1 MSEYLNNDV
10 QTVPYG
16 GPVILNTSIGCTRG
30 FVFHRPESGILSLR
44 GIVNNP
50 CAPFARYLVDFNANI
65 AVPTGGT
72 TGEISVS
79 VAISGEPI
87 PTSMGAS
94 TPAVADVYNHVS
106 SKAIIDVPR
115 GCCFEVSV
123 ENTSE
128 TAEPI
133 NVRNANLIV
142 TRIA

>member
-1 MSEYLNNDV
+1 
-10 QTVPYG
+10 
-16 GPVILNTSIGCTRG
+16 
-30 FVFHRPESGILSLR
+30 
-44 GIVNNP
+44 
-50 CAPFARYLVDFNANI
+50 LVDFNANI

-72 TGEISVS
+72 VGEISVA

-87 PTSMGAS
+87 PTSTGAA
-94 TPAVADVYNHVS
+94 TPTVADAYFNVS

-115 GCCFEVSV
+115 GCCFEMSV
-123 ENTSE
+123 ENNSE

>member
-16 GPVILNTSIGCTRG
+16 GPVVLNTSIGCTRG

-72 TGEISVS
+72 VGEISVA

-87 PTSMGAS
+87 PTSTGAA
-94 TPAVADVYNHVS
+94 TPTVADAYFNVS

-115 GCCFEVSV
+115 GCCFEMSV
-123 ENTSE
+123 ENNSE